1 MKRENPTYIFI
12 RHPLIWVLTVCIGL
26 LMGYYILKSIP
37 PIHWHAPDF
46 EEITINSRI
55 MSIEHYSRSYPRVVL
70 RDKRSILLRVSGVEG
85 KKYISVGDSVVK
97 RAGTSTLTVYR
108 RYPTYTEISVFG
120 EGGELEYPYS
130 GIVQRRR
137 ISVAPANAQK

>member
-1 MKRENPTYIFI
+1 MVK
-12 RHPLIWVLTVCIGL
+12 
-26 LMGYYILKSIP
+26 K
-37 PIHWHAPDF
+37 
-46 EEITINSRI
+46 EE
-55 MSIEHYSRSYPRVVL
+55 
-70 RDKRSILLRVSGVEG
+70 
-85 KKYISVGDSVVK
+85 YISVGDSVVK
-97 RAGTSTLTVYR
+97 RAGTSTTTVYR